1 MGETTTRGPDPASEP
16 ASDPATGIPPAESE
30 NAAGQPVAAE
40 LPSGSPVDT
49 IAAALGVIPPQPS
62 LPLPRWFGPLAT
74 SVAIGIV
81 PWIVYLA
88 LTLPGHQR
96 TVDYDIAWVGFDC
109 AMCVVL
115 AALAYCALRRKPAT
129 EPLAAVA
136 ATMLVVDA
144 WFDIV
149 TSEEGTHLMFAV
161 LSAVLAELPLAII
174 CAWVAV
180 NAERVQERAYRRLRM
195 RWESAVQLARAN
207 GAPLDAP
214 VVSPP
219 RDQ

>member
-1 MGETTTRGPDPASEP
+1 MDEAPDTARVG
-16 ASDPATGIPPAESE
+16 DPEAGIPPAESE

-40 LPSGSPVDT
+40 LHSGSPVDA
-49 IAAALGVIPPQPS
+49 IEAALGVIPPQPS

-74 SVAIGIV
+74 CVAIGIV

-96 TVDYDIAWVGFDC
+96 AEDYDIAWVGFDS

-115 AALAYCALRRKPAT
+115 GSLAYCALKRKPAT
-129 EPLAAVA
+129 GPLAAVA
-136 ATMLVVDA
+136 ATMLVIDA

-149 TSEEGTHLMFAV
+149 TTEEGTRLVLAA
-161 LSAVLAELPLAII
+161 LSAAVAELPLAII

-180 NAERVQERAYRRLRM
+180 NAERVRARAYHRLRL
-195 RWESAVQLARAN
+195 RWQRAVEIARAS
-207 GAPLDAP
+207 GAQLEPVNLAP
-214 VVSPP
+214 SPDRSGKP
-219 RDQ
+219 